1 MSTVTEHF
9 FIEGDRLVWRG
20 DGETVVVEPW
30 GRDSVRV
37 RARLMHDVLDHDWA
51 LLAADPVSA
60 TIEIEG
66 ERATLSNGRLRV
78 VATSRSGIQLQT
90 GYHRNFCH
98 LAFFDASGR
107 LLFAERDAGGS
118 LALVAR
124 EHRPIAGGDVRLTAS
139 FDTAADEHLYGMGQY
154 QQDVLDLKGSSL
166 ELAHRN
172 SQSSVPFVMSSRGY
186 GFLWH
191 NPAIGRATFA
201 TNGTRWEAE
210 STEQLDYWVTAGQ
223 TPREIARAY
232 ADATGHAPMMPE
244 RGLGFWQCKL
254 RYSSQEELLS
264 VAREHTRRGLPLDVI
279 VADFFHWPR
288 MGDFRFEQE
297 FWPDPAAMVRELD
310 ELGVELM
317 VSVWPQVSLES
328 ENYALMKKENL
339 LVRAERGLD
348 VQMSFEG
355 PSVFLDATNPRA
367 RDFVWQKCRDN
378 YARHG
383 IRTFWLDEAEPEFG
397 LYDYDNYRYHAGP
410 VPQVGNLYPQHY
422 ARAFAEGQW
431 ADGETEV
438 VNLLRAA
445 WAGSQR
451 YGALVWSGDIA
462 STFAALRAQITAGI
476 HMGVAGIPWFTTDI
490 GGFHHGD
497 PDDEGFRELLVRW
510 FHFGAFSPVMRLHG
524 DRLPTTPVHAADG
537 SRRSPSGGP
546 NEVWSFG
553 DQVTPILERYLFA
566 REALRPYLREVM
578 REAHRD
584 GQPVLRGLF
593 HEFPAD
599 ERSRIVKD
607 QYLLGSDLL
616 VAPVLEAGARTRCV
630 LLPEG
635 AGWTDLWTGA
645 VHLGGGEVEVEAPA
659 DRVPL
664 FVRDEAHPEIFEAVR
679 RALLPSS
686 RR

>member
-1 MSTVTEHF
+1 MSAVIAHF
-9 FIEGDRLVWRG
+9 QVEGTRLVWRG
-20 DGETVVVEPW
+20 DGETVVIEPW

-37 RARLMHDVLDHDWA
+37 RSRLMHDIVDHDWA
-51 LLAADPVSA
+51 LLPPVVAEADIVV
-60 TIEIEG
+60 EG
-66 ERATLSNGRLRV
+66 ETATLTSGRLRV
-78 VATSRSGIQLQT
+78 VATSRTGIQLQT
-90 GYHRNFCH
+90 GYDRNFCH
-98 LAFFDASGR
+98 LAFFDVDGR
-107 LLFAERDAGGS
+107 LLFQERDAGGS

-124 EHRPIAGGDVRLTAS
+124 EHRPIPGGDVRLTAS
-139 FDTAADEHLYGMGQY
+139 FESAADERLYGMGQY
-154 QQDVLDLKGSSL
+154 QQDVLDLKGCTL

-172 SQSSVPFVMSSRGY
+172 SQSSVPFVLSDRGY

-201 TNGTRWEAE
+201 ANGTQWFAEA
-210 STEQLDYWVTAGQ
+210 TAQLDYWVTAGAS
-223 TPREIARAY
+223 PRDISRAY

-254 RYSSQEELLS
+254 RYSSQEELLA

-288 MGDFRFEQE
+288 MGDFRFEEE

-328 ENYALMKKENL
+328 ENYAHMKKENL

-348 VQMSFEG
+348 VHMSFEG
-355 PSVFLDATNPRA
+355 PSAFLDATNPRA
-367 RDFVWQKCRDN
+367 RAFVWERCREN
-378 YARHG
+378 YGGHG
-383 IRTFWLDEAEPEFG
+383 IRTFWLDEAEPEYG
-397 LYDYDNYRYHAGP
+397 LYDYDNFRYHAGS
-410 VPQVGNLYPQHY
+410 VLQVGNLYPQHY

-431 ADGETEV
+431 GDGETEV
-438 VNLLRAA
+438 VNLLRTA

-462 STFAALRAQITAGI
+462 STFEALRAQVTAGI

-497 PDDEGFRELLVRW
+497 PDAEDFRELLVRW
-510 FHFGAFSPVMRLHG
+510 FQFGTFCPVMRLHG

-553 DQVTPILERYLFA
+553 DAVTGVLERYLFA
-566 REALRPYLREVM
+566 REALRPYTREVM
-578 REAHRD
+578 RDAHEN

-593 HEFPAD
+593 HEFPGD
-599 ERSRIVKD
+599 ERCWDVKD
-607 QYLLGSDLL
+607 QYLFGPDLL
-616 VAPVLEAGARTRCV
+616 VAPVMQAGARSRSVV
-630 LLPEG
+630 LPAG
-635 AGWTDLWTGA
+635 AAWTDLWSGEGFA
-645 VHLGGGEVEVEAPA
+645 GGGEIEVDAPLE
-659 DRVPL
+659 RIPV
-664 FVRDEAHPEIFEAVR
+664 FVRDGAAPEVVAAVR
-679 RALLPSS
+679 AALSAG
-686 RR
+686 